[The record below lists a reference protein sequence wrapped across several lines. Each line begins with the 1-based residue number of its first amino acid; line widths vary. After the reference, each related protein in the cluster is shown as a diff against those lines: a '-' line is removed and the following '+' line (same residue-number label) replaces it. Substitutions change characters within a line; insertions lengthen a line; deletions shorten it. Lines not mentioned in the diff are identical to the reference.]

1 MKTQLQQIINNDAY
15 SLKAAVAQE
24 ALDYDNPEA
33 FFHDLL
39 NYGCACGMIS
49 SLIYYID
56 TRAFFD
62 KHYDEIEGLREEY
75 EDSIGEPIKVNGDLK
90 NFFAWFAFEE
100 TTYQLANE
108 LGLDF

>member
-1 MKTQLQQIINNDAY
+1 MKTQLQQIIKTDVY
-15 SLKAAVAQE
+15 SLKTAVAQE

-39 NYGCACGMIS
+39 NNGCVCGMVG
-49 SLIYYID
+49 SLIYYVD

-75 EDSIGEPIKVNGDLK
+75 EDSTGEPIKIKGDIK
-90 NFFAWFAFEE
+90 NFLAWFAFEE
-100 TTYQLANE
+100 TAYQLANE
-108 LGLDF
+108 LGLDY